1 MIQKIVQRGW
11 IGMETSVQEKPD
23 YDLLVKKISFVWFT
37 GKYAVIL
44 MAVGIVLDVLAAQNH
59 QAPNLLVNVF
69 LVMLPACYIA
79 FRLQGFKATAKV

>member
-1 MIQKIVQRGW
+1 MIQRIVQRSL
-11 IGMETSVQEKPD
+11 IGMETKVETD
-23 YDLLVKKISFVWFT
+23 HELLIRKISFVWFT

-44 MAVGIVLDVLAAQNH
+44 MSLGIGLDILAAQNH

-79 FRLQGFKATAKV
+79 FRLQGFKTHKA